1 MGGKVPEVRDNVYGH
16 DVGLLPAVDDDL
28 PGVGGEATPQVLVV
42 VVVPRE
48 KVNQHWVEQGELT
61 VTVQCTASKV
71 RRLTRKRA
79 SGSDLMVASTLG

>member
-42 VVVPRE
+42 VPRE
-48 KVNQHWVEQGELT
+48 KVNQHWVEQGELSLYSAP
-61 VTVQCTASKV
+61 QA
-71 RRLTRKRA
+71 R
-79 SGSDLMVASTLG
+79 